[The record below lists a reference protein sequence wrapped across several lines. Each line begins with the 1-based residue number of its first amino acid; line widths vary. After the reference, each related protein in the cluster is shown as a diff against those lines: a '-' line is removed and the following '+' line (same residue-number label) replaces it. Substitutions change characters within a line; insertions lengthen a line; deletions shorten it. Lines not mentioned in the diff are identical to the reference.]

1 MPPPN
6 GRRPVIPYIKA
17 WVRPL
22 IDEHRDPRD
31 VGELNYCF
39 TRMMLQGAS
48 EAEFRSVI
56 DKFVN
61 RSGPMG
67 YRVINNVLGAATGA
81 NLERE
86 RRLGADDGSDSL
98 WEAVLG
104 WYDEIA
110 GPYEDRK
117 IEQNGDVY

>member
-1 MPPPN
+1 M
-6 GRRPVIPYIKA
+6 
-17 WVRPL
+17 
-22 IDEHRDPRD
+22 
-31 VGELNYCF
+31 GELNYCF

>member
-39 TRMMLQGAS
+39 TRMMIQGAT
-48 EAEFRSVI
+48 ETEFRAVI

-61 RSGPMG
+61 RSGPFS
-67 YRVINNVLGAATGA
+67 YRIINSVLGAATGA
-81 NLERE
+81 SVERE
-86 RRLGADDGSDSL
+86 RRTTDTIGDIGL
-98 WEAVLG
+98 WNAVLS
-104 WYDEIA
+104 WYEDVA
-110 GPYEDRK
+110 GPYEDDKR
-117 IEQNGDVY
+117 EQNGDVY